1 MDSVSRGAAWTINHG
16 DAVAISSVFKQTKI
30 LFLFSYISHYFRTP
44 AEADAPNKRP
54 THRLHDFL
62 MKAIGKLLQKFVSP
76 EQRKVKIDLCL

>member
-1 MDSVSRGAAWTINHG
+1 MLLQFRQYSN
-16 DAVAISSVFKQTKI
+16 KQN
-30 LFLFSYISHYFRTP
+30 FVPFSYISHYFRTP